1 MKQAWLRLRAGR
13 GSTRSRL
20 ATVGAAALLSAA
32 TLVACG
38 GPRKKHVTKEDMQTV
53 AEYVDRNMRASSVA
67 PDDRKRYVAS
77 QLGAPHR
84 TADGMQ
90 YWYTTVLDCYY
101 FQVGEDGWASWGI
114 GATSDCGRW
123 AVAK

>member
-1 MKQAWLRLRAGR
+1 MTHAVRLRLRAAR
-13 GSTRSRL
+13 Y
-20 ATVGAAALLSAA
+20 GALSWKGLAALLAA
-32 TLVACG
+32 GCLVGCG
-38 GPRKKHVTKEDMQTV
+38 GPRKKHVTKEEMQTV
-53 AEYVDRNMRASSVA
+53 AEYVDRNMRAPGVA

-84 TADGMQ
+84 TADGLQ

-114 GATSDCGRW
+114 GATSDCKSW
-123 AVAK
+123 AVPK